1 MKLHR
6 ITLSSET
13 LIVTTIAFFL
23 IFANNAFWQRLG
35 IGLGAISAQ
44 NWLTYVAV
52 AAILLA
58 LLSLILALFTPR
70 IALKPVLTVLLV
82 IAAGASYFMDN
93 YGAIIDRHA
102 LQSAF
107 ESDAR
112 ESAEWLSLGML
123 WPALKIALVPALLLW
138 FGVEIIKRPF
148 AQAAKRR
155 IAMIA
160 VCALLVGGV
169 IALKFQPL
177 ASLARNHAELRDL
190 LNPLNVI
197 NATRTYLKK
206 AGKTLPTVMQPIAAD
221 VKRGPS
227 WMQNPGLRNPG
238 LQSLELQT
246 PDLQTP
252 DLQNPVATSKPTLLV
267 IVVGESARASSFGL
281 LSRIADPNAPD
292 TTPELAQLPI
302 TLFAHTNSCGTNTA
316 TSVPCMFSNLGRKN
330 YDETQAN
337 SQENLLDIYQ
347 RAGFAVT
354 WIDNN
359 TGSKNVA
366 RRATEISVAHR
377 TDEGL
382 CVSDGCHDEIL
393 LSELDQQI
401 AAIKGDSVLVLHM
414 LGSHGPAYFQRY
426 PERFARFTPV
436 CKSVELHQCSET
448 ELKNSYNNT
457 ILYSDFVLAEMI
469 KRLHNAAFL
478 QTALFFVSDHGESTG
493 EHGFFLHGAPYSIAP
508 KEQTEVPMFFW
519 LSNEFASARGVDS
532 RCLAQKRLAPT
543 SHDAMFPMLL
553 RLMDLRTSA
562 YRADLDPIAT
572 CY

>member
-6 ITLSSET
+6 IALSSET
-13 LIVTTIAFFL
+13 LIIATIAFL
-23 IFANNAFWQRLG
+23 LVFANHAFWQRLG

-44 NWLTYVAV
+44 NLLTYLAV

-58 LLSLILALFTPR
+58 LLSLLLGLFSPR
-70 IALKPVLTVLLV
+70 LALKPLVTILLL

-123 WPALKIALVPALLLW
+123 WPALKIAVIPSLLLW

-155 IAMIA
+155 IAMLA
-160 VCALLVGGV
+160 VCALLVGGL
-169 IALKFQPL
+169 IAWKFQPL

-197 NATRTYLKK
+197 NATRTYIKK
-206 AGKTLPTVMQPIAAD
+206 AGKTLPTVMQPVAAD

-227 WMQNPGLRNPG
+227 WMESPDV
-238 LQSLELQT
+238 QSAGIA
-246 PDLQTP
+246 P
-252 DLQNPVATSKPTLLV
+252 KPTLFV

-281 LSRIADPNAPD
+281 LSRITDPSAPD

-302 TLFAHTNSCGTNTA
+302 TLFAQTDSCGTNTA

-337 SQENLLDIYQ
+337 SQDNLLDIYQ
-347 RAGFAVT
+347 RAGFSVT

-366 RRATEISVAHR
+366 RRVAEVDVAHR
-377 TDEGL
+377 TDAGL

-393 LSELDQQI
+393 LPELDQRI
-401 AAIKGDSVLVLHM
+401 ATIKGDTVLVLHM

-436 CKSVELHQCSET
+436 CKSVELQQCSEA
-448 ELKNSYNNT
+448 ELKNSYDNS
-457 ILYSDFVLAEMI
+457 ILYTDFVVAEMI
-469 KRLHNAAFL
+469 KRLQNATAL

-493 EHGFFLHGAPYSIAP
+493 EHGFFLHGAPFSIAP
-508 KEQTEVPMFFW
+508 KEQTRVPMFFW
-519 LSNEFASARGVDS
+519 LSNEFAAARGVNS
-532 RCLAQKRLAPT
+532 ACLAQKRLVPT

-553 RLMDLRTSA
+553 RLMDLRTIAYQSA
-562 YRADLDPIAT
+562 LDPIAA
-572 CY
+572 CYEP

>member
-6 ITLSSET
+6 ISLSSET
-13 LIVTTIAFFL
+13 LIVAAIAFFL
-23 IFANNAFWQRLG
+23 IFANHAFWQRLG
-35 IGLGAISAQ
+35 IGLGVVSAQ

-52 AAILLA
+52 VGI
-58 LLSLILALFTPR
+58 LLSLLSLLLALFTPR
-70 IALKPVLTVLLV
+70 IALKPILTVLLV

-112 ESAEWLSLGML
+112 ESAEWLSMGML
-123 WPALKIALVPALLLW
+123 WPALKIALIPGVLLW
-138 FGVEIIKRPF
+138 FGVDIIKHPF

-155 IAMIA
+155 IALIA
-160 VCALLVGGV
+160 VCALLVGALM
-169 IALKFQPL
+169 ALKFQPL

-197 NATRTYLKK
+197 NATRTYIKK
-206 AGKTLPTVMQPIAAD
+206 TGRTLPTVMQPVAAD
-221 VKRGPS
+221 VRRGPS
-227 WMQNPGLRNPG
+227 WTP
-238 LQSLELQT
+238 S
-246 PDLQTP
+246 PDLQGTP
-252 DLQNPVATSKPTLLV
+252 QKPTLLV
-267 IVVGESARASSFGL
+267 IVIGESARASSFGL
-281 LSRIADPNAPD
+281 LSRADDPSAPD

-302 TLFAHTNSCGTNTA
+302 TLFAHADSCGTNTA
-316 TSVPCMFSNLGRKN
+316 TSVPCMFSNLGRKK

-337 SQENLLDIYQ
+337 SQDNLLDIYQ
-347 RAGFAVT
+347 RAGFAIT

-366 RRATEISVAHR
+366 RRVTEVDVAHS
-377 TDEGL
+377 TDPAF

-393 LSELDQQI
+393 LPELDHYI

-426 PERFARFTPV
+426 PERFTRFKPICT
-436 CKSVELHQCSET
+436 SVELQDCSREA
-448 ELKNSYNNT
+448 LKNSYDNT
-457 ILYSDFVLAEMI
+457 ILYTDFVLAEMI
-469 KRLHNAAFL
+469 KRLQQATAV

-493 EHGFFLHGAPYSIAP
+493 EHGFFLHGAPYAIAP
-508 KEQTEVPMFFW
+508 NEQTQVPMFFW
-519 LSNEFASARGVDS
+519 LSAEFAYTRRLDS
-532 RCLAQKRLAPT
+532 GCLAQSRLAPT

-553 RLMDLRTSA
+553 RLMDLRTDA
-562 YRADLDPIAT
+562 YLAELDPIAA
-572 CY
+572 CYQKQGEAHR

>member
-6 ITLSSET
+6 ISMSSET

-23 IFANNAFWQRLG
+23 VFANHAFWQRLV
-35 IGLGAISAQ
+35 IGLGAVSTQ
-44 NWLTYVAV
+44 NWLTYAAV
-52 AAILLA
+52 VVI
-58 LLSLILALFTPR
+58 LLSLLSLLLGLFTPR
-70 IALKPVLTVLLV
+70 IALKPILTILLV

-112 ESAEWLSLGML
+112 ESAEWLSMGML
-123 WPALKIALVPALLLW
+123 WPALKIALIPALLLW
-138 FGVEIIKRPF
+138 FGVDIIKRPF

-155 IAMIA
+155 IALIA
-160 VCALLVGGV
+160 ICVVLVGGM

-206 AGKTLPTVMQPIAAD
+206 TGRTLPTVMQPVGAD

-227 WMQNPGLRNPG
+227 WMPNQD
-238 LQSLELQT
+238 SLVQGVS
-246 PDLQTP
+246 Q
-252 DLQNPVATSKPTLLV
+252 KPTLMV
-267 IVVGESARASSFGL
+267 IVIGESARASSFGL
-281 LSRIADPNAPD
+281 LSRVNDPNASD

-302 TLFAHTNSCGTNTA
+302 TLFAHTDSCGTNTA

-337 SQENLLDIYQ
+337 SQDNLLDIYK
-347 RAGFAVT
+347 RAGFSVT

-366 RRATEISVAHR
+366 RRVTEIDVAHR
-377 TDEGL
+377 TDPAF

-393 LSELDQQI
+393 LPELEQRI
-401 AAIKGDSVLVLHM
+401 ATIKTDTVLVLHM

-436 CKSVELHQCSET
+436 CKSVELQQCSEA
-448 ELKNSYNNT
+448 ELKNSYDNS
-457 ILYSDFVLAEMI
+457 ILYTDFVLAEMI
-469 KRLHNAAFL
+469 KRLQNA
-478 QTALFFVSDHGESTG
+478 TSMKSALFFVSDHGESTG

-508 KEQTEVPMFFW
+508 NEQIRVPMFFW
-519 LSNEFASARGVDS
+519 LSPEFTSARGIDS
-532 RCLAQKRLAPT
+532 ACLAQKRLPPT

-553 RLMDLRTSA
+553 RLVDLSTDA
-562 YRADLDPIAT
+562 YQSELDPIAT
-572 CY
+572 CYGKQG

>member
-1 MKLHR
+1 MKLQR
-6 ITLSSET
+6 ISLSSET
-13 LIVTTIAFFL
+13 LIVTAIAFFL
-23 IFANNAFWQRLG
+23 IFANHAFWQRLG
-35 IGLGAISAQ
+35 IGLGAVSAQ
-44 NWLTYVAV
+44 NWLTYLAV
-52 AAILLA
+52 ATILLA

-70 IALKPVLTVLLV
+70 VALKPILTVLLI
-82 IAAGASYFMDN
+82 IAAGASYFMNN

-112 ESAEWLSLGML
+112 ESAEWLSLGMI
-123 WPALKIALVPALLLW
+123 WPALKIAIIPMLLLW

-148 AQAAKRR
+148 AQAIRHRLAL
-155 IAMIA
+155 IA
-160 VCALLVGGV
+160 VCAVLVGGM

-197 NATRTYLKK
+197 NATRTYIKK
-206 AGKTLPTVMQPIAAD
+206 TGRTLPTVMQPVGAD

-227 WMQNPGLRNPG
+227 WQNPGLNSSDTQP
-238 LQSLELQT
+238 
-246 PDLQTP
+246 
-252 DLQNPVATSKPTLLV
+252 KPTLLV

-281 LSRIADPNAPD
+281 LSRSADPNAPD

-302 TLFAHTNSCGTNTA
+302 TLFAHTDSCGTNTA

-337 SQENLLDIYQ
+337 SQDNLLDIYQ
-347 RAGFAVT
+347 RAGFSVA

-366 RRATEISVAHR
+366 RRVTELDVAHR
-377 TDEGL
+377 TDPDL

-393 LSELDQQI
+393 LPELDQQI
-401 AAIKGDSVLVLHM
+401 AALKGDAVLVLHM

-426 PERFARFTPV
+426 PERFARFTPM
-436 CKSVELHQCSET
+436 CKGVELQQCSET
-448 ELKNSYNNT
+448 ELKNSYNNS
-457 ILYSDFVLAEMI
+457 ILYTDFVLSEMI
-469 KRLHNAAFL
+469 KRLQKATSL

-519 LSNEFASARGVDS
+519 LSDEFSAARGLDFE
-532 RCLAQKRLAPT
+532 CLAQKRLEPT

-553 RLMDLRTSA
+553 RLMDLTTSA
-562 YRADLDPIAT
+562 YQPQLDPIAG
-572 CY
+572 CYKQ

>member
-6 ITLSSET
+6 IALSSET
-13 LIVTTIAFFL
+13 LIVATIAFFL
-23 IFANNAFWQRLG
+23 VFANYAFWTRLA

-44 NWLTYVAV
+44 NWLTYAAV
-52 AAILLA
+52 SGILLA
-58 LLSLILALFTPR
+58 LLSLVLGLFSPR
-70 IALKPVLTVLLV
+70 VALKPLLTILLI
-82 IAAGASYFMDN
+82 IAAGAAYFMDN

-112 ESAEWLSLGML
+112 ESAEWLSLGMI
-123 WPALKIALVPALLLW
+123 WPALKIAVIPSVLLW
-138 FGVEIIKRPF
+138 FGVDIIKRPF

-155 IAMIA
+155 IAMLAI
-160 VCALLVGGV
+160 CALLVGGL

-197 NATRTYLKK
+197 NATRTYIKK

-221 VKRGPS
+221 VKRGAS
-227 WMQNPGLRNPG
+227 WMQSPDV
-238 LQSLELQT
+238 QSAG
-246 PDLQTP
+246 
-252 DLQNPVATSKPTLLV
+252 VAPKPTLFV

-281 LSRIADPNAPD
+281 LSRIADPNASD

-302 TLFAHTNSCGTNTA
+302 TLFAQTDSCGTNTA

-337 SQENLLDIYQ
+337 SQDNLLDIYQ
-347 RAGFAVT
+347 RAGFSVT

-366 RRATEISVAHR
+366 RRVTEVDVAHR
-377 TDEGL
+377 TDAGL

-393 LSELDQQI
+393 LPELDQKI
-401 AAIKGDSVLVLHM
+401 ATVKGDTVLVLHM

-436 CKSVELHQCSET
+436 CKSVELQQCSKA
-448 ELKNSYNNT
+448 ELKNSYDNSV
-457 ILYSDFVLAEMI
+457 LYTDFVVAEMI
-469 KRLHNAAFL
+469 KRLQNASNL

-508 KEQTEVPMFFW
+508 KEQTQVPMFFW
-519 LSNEFASARGVDS
+519 LSNDFASARGVNS
-532 RCLAQKRLAPT
+532 ACLTQKRLTPT

-562 YRADLDPIAT
+562 YQAALDPIAD